1 MVESFFGG
9 GGGSGSGGWG
19 GQGNGQPWN
28 FKSLFDMKDISEKT
42 RAHLTRVY
50 TTLMV
55 GVGTCAA
62 GMYIN
67 TYFVLQGFLV
77 MLLFM
82 IGMAYLIMQVK
93 NPSLPENTQI
103 AYMLFASFLMGFMV
117 GPGINHIAEVAPELL
132 MQAVLYSGTAFGSF
146 SALSLFSARRSYLFL
161 GGIIA
166 TMMQVMFFYNMAGW
180 LFGAGSMFGLGYLMC
195 GLFICCL
202 WIIFDT

>member
-67 TYFVLQGFLV
+67 TFFVLQGFLV

-103 AYMLFASFLMGFMV
+103 A
-117 GPGINHIAEVAPELL
+117 
-132 MQAVLYSGTAFGSF
+132 
-146 SALSLFSARRSYLFL
+146 
-161 GGIIA
+161 
-166 TMMQVMFFYNMAGW
+166 
-180 LFGAGSMFGLGYLMC
+180 
-195 GLFICCL
+195 
-202 WIIFDT
+202 